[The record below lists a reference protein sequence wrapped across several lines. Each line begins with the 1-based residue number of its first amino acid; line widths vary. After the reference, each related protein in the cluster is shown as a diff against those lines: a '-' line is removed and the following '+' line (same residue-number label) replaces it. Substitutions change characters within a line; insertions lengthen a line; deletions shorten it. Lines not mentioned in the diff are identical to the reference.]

1 MANLTGGS
9 EAIPLGLSE
18 EIISH
23 LGVELRKLYADPL
36 EQKVPVYLRRLRKR
50 AFQVLR
56 ARHEPVSEA
65 FVAELMSLLPE
76 VRRFAL
82 SLTRDLNHAEDLIQ
96 ETVLRA
102 LSQHERYAEGTNL
115 RAWLFTILRNLFFT
129 GTRRGRR
136 EVEDPDGSLALAL
149 SVLPDQE
156 DKLVHQKL
164 ASAFGGL
171 RTEFQEVLSS
181 VFLEGLSY
189 EETAVRAGCA
199 VGTVKSR
206 VNRARKQ

>member
-65 FVAELMSLLPE
+65 FVAELISLLPE
-76 VRRFAL
+76 MRSFAL
-82 SLTRDLNHAEDLIQ
+82 SLTRDSNHA
-96 ETVLRA
+96 
-102 LSQHERYAEGTNL
+102 G
-115 RAWLFTILRNLFFT
+115 
-129 GTRRGRR
+129 GRR
-136 EVEDPDGSLALAL
+136 WSAQDAATAGPKRRRCRSVDLTSGGS
-149 SVLPDQE
+149 
-156 DKLVHQKL
+156 H
-164 ASAFGGL
+164 
-171 RTEFQEVLSS
+171 
-181 VFLEGLSY
+181 
-189 EETAVRAGCA
+189 
-199 VGTVKSR
+199 
-206 VNRARKQ
+206 